1 MSIEAQLIYD
11 IIKIF
16 SLENFMY
23 VFVIFEIK
31 YLKLL
36 KLINFEWNL
45 GQKMTTFLV
54 KELLLHI
61 LKPIKIK

>member
-31 YLKLL
+31 GMFGRALAHLKMAPALAPLKEQLL
-36 KLINFEWNL
+36 WRS
-45 GQKMTTFLV
+45 
-54 KELLLHI
+54 
-61 LKPIKIK
+61 